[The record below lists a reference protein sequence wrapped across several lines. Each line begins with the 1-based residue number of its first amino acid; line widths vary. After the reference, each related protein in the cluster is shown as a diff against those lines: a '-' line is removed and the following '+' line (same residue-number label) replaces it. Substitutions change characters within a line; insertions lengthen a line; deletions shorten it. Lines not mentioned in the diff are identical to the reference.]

1 MTNRRPAWLRP
12 VDYSLLPGLVV
23 AALGAAC
30 GLVSSDITKVS
41 FDLPPKFYRF
51 DTQQAGWKSTETMK
65 FGTVP
70 AISCTADAD
79 CCPPAVAALGLD
91 CSSIVCDVPPGTAT
105 CAFALTVETPP
116 QTIDLKAE
124 VPSIS
129 SISSQNIIDIAI
141 SQITYQVT
149 ENSLNVD
156 LPPVDLFLADNGAAS
171 TMDPSAVKFGTVP
184 VIPKMTMVSEGK
196 VALDQPAAKDAFNKI
211 GHHLG
216 TPFVFI
222 ARSRVLVA
230 GGTPVPS
237 GALSIIVGG
246 RLSAQPGL

>member
-1 MTNRRPAWLRP
+1 ML
-12 VDYSLLPGLVV
+12 VDYSLFPGLVV

-30 GLVSSDITKVS
+30 GLISSDITKVS
-41 FDLPPKFYRF
+41 FDLPPKSYRF
-51 DTQQAGWKSTETMK
+51 DTQESGWKSADTMK

-70 AISCTADAD
+70 AISCTTDAD
-79 CCPPAVAALGLD
+79 CCPPAVVALGLD

-105 CAFALTVETPP
+105 CAYALTVETPP

-124 VPSIS
+124 VPQVS
-129 SISSQNIIDIAI
+129 SISSQSIIDIAI

-156 LPPVDLFLADNGAAS
+156 LPPVDLFLADNGATS
-171 TMDPSAVKFGTVP
+171 TLDPSAVKFGTVP
-184 VIPKMTMVSEGK
+184 VIPKLTTVPDGK
-196 VALDQPAAKDAFNKI
+196 VTLDQPAAKDAFNKI

-237 GALSIIVGG
+237 GALSITVGG

>member
-1 MTNRRPAWLRP
+1 MKNRRPAWLT
-12 VDYSLLPGLVV
+12 LGFPGLVV
-23 AALGAAC
+23 AALGLAAC
-30 GLVSSDITKVS
+30 GLISSDITKVS

-51 DTQQAGWKSTETMK
+51 DTQQSGWRTADTMK

-70 AISCTADAD
+70 AISCTADTD
-79 CCPPAVAALGLD
+79 CCPPAVVALGLD
-91 CSSIVCDVPPGTAT
+91 CSSIVCDLPPGTST

-116 QTIDLKAE
+116 QTIDLKME
-124 VPSIS
+124 VPSVS
-129 SISSQNIIDIAI
+129 AISSQNVIDIAI
-141 SQITYQVT
+141 SQITYQVS

-156 LPPVDLFLADNGAAS
+156 LPPVDLYLANAGATS
-171 TMDPSAVKFGTVP
+171 SEDPSAVKFGTVP
-184 VIPKMTMVSEGK
+184 VIPKMTTVPDGK
-196 VALDQPAAKDAFNKI
+196 VTLIQPAAKDSFNNI

-237 GALSIIVGG
+237 GALSITVGG

>member
-1 MTNRRPAWLRP
+1 MKNRRLTWLTPAF
-12 VDYSLLPGLVV
+12 PGLVV
-23 AALGAAC
+23 AALGVAC

-51 DTQQAGWKSTETMK
+51 DTQQAGWKGADTMK

-79 CCPPAVAALGLD
+79 CCPPAVVALGLD
-91 CSSIVCDVPPGTAT
+91 CSSIVCDLPPGTAT
-105 CAFALTVETPP
+105 CAFALTIETPP
-116 QTIDLKAE
+116 QTIDLKME
-124 VPSIS
+124 VPSVS
-129 SISSQNIIDIAI
+129 AISSQNVIDIAI
-141 SQITYQVT
+141 SQITYTVS

-171 TMDPSAVKFGTVP
+171 TGDPSAVQFGTVP
-184 VIPKMTMVSEGK
+184 VIPKMTT
-196 VALDQPAAKDAFNKI
+196 VANGNVTLVQPAAKDAFNKI

-222 ARSRVLVA
+222 ARSRVLVP

-237 GALSIIVGG
+237 GALSITVGG

>member
-1 MTNRRPAWLRP
+1 MKNRCLTWLTPAF
-12 VDYSLLPGLVV
+12 PGLVV
-23 AALGAAC
+23 AALGVAC

-51 DTQQAGWKSTETMK
+51 DTQQAGWKGADTMK

-91 CSSIVCDVPPGTAT
+91 CSSIVCDLPPGTAT
-105 CAFALTVETPP
+105 CAFALTIETPP
-116 QTIDLKAE
+116 QTIDLKME
-124 VPSIS
+124 VPSVS
-129 SISSQNIIDIAI
+129 AISSQNVIDIAI
-141 SQITYQVT
+141 SQITYTVS

-171 TMDPSAVKFGTVP
+171 TGDPSAVQFGTVP
-184 VIPKMTMVSEGK
+184 VIPRMTT
-196 VALDQPAAKDAFNKI
+196 VANGNVTLVQPAAKDAFNKI

-222 ARSRVLVA
+222 ARSRVLVP

-237 GALSIIVGG
+237 GALSITVGG